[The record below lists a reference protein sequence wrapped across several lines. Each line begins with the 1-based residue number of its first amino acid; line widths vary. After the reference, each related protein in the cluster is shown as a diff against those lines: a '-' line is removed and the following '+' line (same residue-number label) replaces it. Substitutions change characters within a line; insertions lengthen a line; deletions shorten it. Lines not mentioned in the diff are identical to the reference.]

1 MEQNDEAS
9 HPKEKSE
16 NSSEN
21 STRPKLKI
29 LEEVDK
35 EIIKDTPPNFNSY
48 IFSRIH
54 DNTEGK
60 LRND

>member
-9 HPKEKSE
+9 LPTEKPVE
-16 NSSEN
+16 NSSK
-21 STRPKLKI
+21 PKLKI

-35 EIIKDTPPNFNSY
+35 EIIKDNPPNFNSY

>member
-9 HPKEKSE
+9 LPNEKPAE
-16 NSSEN
+16 NSSK
-21 STRPKLKI
+21 PKLKI

-35 EIIKDTPPNFNSY
+35 EIIKDSPPNFNSY
-48 IFSRIH
+48 IFTRIH
-54 DNTEGK
+54 DNPEVK